1 MIKRNKVLEE
11 FERKMLRENL
21 PYEKKLEI
29 YEAMLEEARA
39 LGIFPLKN
47 PLEGIE
53 KDIELSRRLRSVKGT
68 AEETGK
74 DTE

>member
-29 YEAMLEEARA
+29 FEAMLEEARA

-53 KDIELSRRLRSVKGT
+53 KDIELSRRLKSVKGT
-68 AEETGK
+68 AEGTGK